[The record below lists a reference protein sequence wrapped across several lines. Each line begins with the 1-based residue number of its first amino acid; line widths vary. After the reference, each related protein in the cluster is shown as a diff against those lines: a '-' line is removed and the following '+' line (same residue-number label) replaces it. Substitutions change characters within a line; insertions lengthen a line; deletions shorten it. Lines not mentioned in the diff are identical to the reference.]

1 MPFES
6 EYFWFHWS
14 FNDWDSHNNYTI
26 VSRQSVSFSP
36 TLGAWSLKRSRVK
49 SLWGKNEVERRL
61 WKWEVMS
68 NLRKT
73 FIKLYLLKWIKKKL
87 QNKVSIT
94 DCFVFWVVYKVY
106 DCSIAICS
114 RVFFLHN
121 ATSFGEWNKVA
132 DCEHSLASYQWL
144 PNPWLLRKG
153 FTVSQRQKSSRNGN
167 DGGAGS
173 WNLLLENQHQPSH
186 LSSGFPHLNAF
197 CGVFSL
203 YSLGFKIK

>member
-49 SLWGKNEVERRL
+49 SFWGKNEVERRL

-73 FIKLYLLKWIKKKL
+73 FIKLYLLKWIKKSYKIKYQSLTVLYFELCTRFMIVALPSALGFSSFTMPQVLGSGTKL
-87 QNKVSIT
+87 QIVNIHWHLINGCLNHDFSGKASL
-94 DCFVFWVVYKVY
+94 WVRDRKAAEMEMMEEL
-106 DCSIAICS
+106 DHGTCS
-114 RVFFLHN
+114 
-121 ATSFGEWNKVA
+121 
-132 DCEHSLASYQWL
+132 
-144 PNPWLLRKG
+144 
-153 FTVSQRQKSSRNGN
+153 
-167 DGGAGS
+167 
-173 WNLLLENQHQPSH
+173 
-186 LSSGFPHLNAF
+186 
-197 CGVFSL
+197 
-203 YSLGFKIK
+203 